1 MELKKYKLG
10 DIAEIYISSI
20 DKKSKEGEQSVR
32 LCNFVDIYHNWAITK
47 DLVPNFMIASAN
59 DNNIKEI
66 FVKKVMSH
74 SPRIAKQEMISA
86 YLHT

>member
-32 LCNFVDIYHNWAITK
+32 LALRARSRHEKI
-47 DLVPNFMIASAN
+47 
-59 DNNIKEI
+59 
-66 FVKKVMSH
+66 
-74 SPRIAKQEMISA
+74 IS
-86 YLHT
+86 LHVVFESRHT